1 MNWADTV
8 GQTIHS
14 EMFNLAKKQKP
25 DADDKKL
32 HQSIIRTGLSVGAT
46 REAIAKVLDAE
57 IEALVTYRILGDDVP
72 VEFIA
77 GISAASELVRYGV
90 HVTDSQ

>member
-1 MNWADTV
+1 MNWSDTV
-8 GQTIHS
+8 GQAIHS
-14 EMFNLAKKQKP
+14 EMFNLAIKQKP
-25 DADDKKL
+25 DADPKKL

-57 IEALVTYRILGDDVP
+57 IAALIAYRILGDNVP

-90 HVTDSQ
+90 HVTDTE

>member
-8 GQTIHS
+8 GQAIHS
-14 EMFNLAKKQKP
+14 EMFNLAKKENP
-25 DADDKKL
+25 SADDKKL
-32 HQSIIRTGLSVGAT
+32 HQSILRTGLSVGAT

-57 IEALVTYRILGDDVP
+57 ISALITYRILGDNVP

-77 GISAASELVRYGV
+77 GMSAASELIRYGV
-90 HVTDSQ
+90 HVTDTQ

>member
-14 EMFNLAKKQKP
+14 EMYNLAIKQKP
-25 DADDKKL
+25 DADPKKL

-57 IEALVTYRILGDDVP
+57 IEALITYRILGDNIP

-90 HVTDSQ
+90 HVTDTQ

>member
-1 MNWADTV
+1 MY
-8 GQTIHS
+8 
-14 EMFNLAKKQKP
+14 NLAIREKP
-25 DADDKKL
+25 DADPKKL

-57 IEALVTYRILGDDVP
+57 IAALIAYRILGDNVP

-90 HVTDSQ
+90 HVTDGQ